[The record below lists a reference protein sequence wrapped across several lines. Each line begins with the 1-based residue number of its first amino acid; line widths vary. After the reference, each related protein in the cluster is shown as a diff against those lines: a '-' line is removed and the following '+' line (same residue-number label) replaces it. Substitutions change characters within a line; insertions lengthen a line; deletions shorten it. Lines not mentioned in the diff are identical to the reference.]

1 VFGKYSL
8 GRLAKLVSPWSL
20 HTLATHQNRV
30 SRQTAKQI
38 SNFPSR
44 EIASLEMASVN
55 GALSPLSQSESTD
68 TPITHSVKR
77 KRDESNEIQ
86 NITNGT
92 ADDEEAAQTGVSP
105 EEVQNLVCDLIDVLK
120 A

>member
-1 VFGKYSL
+1 
-8 GRLAKLVSPWSL
+8 
-20 HTLATHQNRV
+20 
-30 SRQTAKQI
+30 
-38 SNFPSR
+38 
-44 EIASLEMASVN
+44 MASVN
-55 GALSPLSQSESTD
+55 GALSPPSQSESID

-92 ADDEEAAQTGVSP
+92 AVDEADQTGVSL
-105 EEVQNLVCDLIDVLK
+105 EEAQNLVRDLIDVLK

>member
-1 VFGKYSL
+1 
-8 GRLAKLVSPWSL
+8 
-20 HTLATHQNRV
+20 
-30 SRQTAKQI
+30 
-38 SNFPSR
+38 
-44 EIASLEMASVN
+44 MASVN
-55 GALSPLSQSESTD
+55 GALSPPSQSESTD

-77 KRDESNEIQ
+77 KRDESNGIQ

-105 EEVQNLVCDLIDVLK
+105 EEAQNLVRDLVDVLK